1 MIPSPI
7 LKALSTIRT
16 RRVDH
21 LLMGGQACVLYG
33 AAEFS
38 RDLDIALL
46 PDPANL
52 DRLSRALDDL
62 VAEVIAVPPFSHEH
76 LAEGLAVHFRCTRP
90 DVAGLRIDVMT
101 RMRGV
106 APFPDLWQR
115 RTTFELGQ
123 ETVDALSLPDLIA
136 AKKTQRDK
144 DWPMIRRLVD
154 VHYTTYREQPTAER
168 MDFWLRELRTPE
180 FLVEAAGLPQEA
192 TGALSH
198 TDVFEAAAQNRPL
211 LRTATSEGL
220 EGGALARALRAEEDA
235 ERNADAAYWQP
246 LRERLSRLRR
256 EVRRSSK
263 G

>member
-16 RRVDH
+16 RQVDH

-38 RDLDIALL
+38 RDLDLALL

-52 DRLSRALDDL
+52 DRLRQAFDDL
-62 VAEVIAVPPFSHEH
+62 EAEVIAVPPFQHEH
-76 LAEGLAVHFRCTRP
+76 LDEGLAVHFRCAAP
-90 DVAGLRIDVMT
+90 DAAGLRIDVMT

-106 APFPDLWQR
+106 DSFPELWQR
-115 RTTFELGQ
+115 RTTFEFGA
-123 ETVDALSLPDLIA
+123 ESVDVLSLPDLIA

-154 VHYTTYREQPTAER
+154 VHYTTFREQPTAER
-168 MDFWLRELRTPE
+168 VDFWLRELRTPE
-180 FLVEAAGLPQEA
+180 FLVEAATA
-192 TGALSH
+192 HAGALGTLVRDRS
-198 TDVFEAAAQNRPL
+198 L
-211 LRTATSEGL
+211 LGSATHEDL
-220 EGGALARALRAEEDA
+220 ESGSLARALRAEEDA
-235 ERNADAAYWQP
+235 ERSADAAYWQP
-246 LRERLSRLRR
+246 LRQRLSHLRQEAR
-256 EVRRSSK
+256 KPAK

>member
-16 RRVDH
+16 RQVDH

-38 RDLDIALL
+38 RDIDLALL

-52 DRLSRALDDL
+52 DRLCEALDDL
-62 VAEVIAVPPFSHEH
+62 EAEVIAVPPWRPEH
-76 LAEGLAVHFRCTRP
+76 LAEGLAVHFRCSRS

-123 ETVDALSLPDLIA
+123 ETLDVLSLPDLIA

-154 VHYTTYREQPTAER
+154 VSYTTYRDAPTPER
-168 MDFWLRELRTPE
+168 VSFWLQELRTPE
-180 FLVEAAGLPQEA
+180 FLIEAARA
-192 TGALSH
+192 Y
-198 TDVFEAAAQNRPL
+198 AAALAETAPVRPL
-211 LRTATSEGL
+211 LQWANRDGL
-220 EGGALARALRAEEDA
+220 ESGALARALREEEDA
-235 ERNADAAYWQP
+235 ERSADAAYWRP
-246 LRERLSRLRR
+246 LREKLSHLRR
-256 EVRRSSK
+256 EARRSM
-263 G
+263 GE